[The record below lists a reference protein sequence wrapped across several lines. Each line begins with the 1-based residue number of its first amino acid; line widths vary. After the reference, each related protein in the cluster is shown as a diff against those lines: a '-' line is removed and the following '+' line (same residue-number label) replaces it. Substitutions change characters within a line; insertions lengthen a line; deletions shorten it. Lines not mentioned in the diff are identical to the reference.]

1 MNGRTD
7 QELLRDYSA
16 SRSEP
21 AFAELARRHVDF
33 VYSAALRMLRD
44 THLAEDVTQGVFM
57 ALAQAAAQLAEHPV
71 LSGWLHRTARNLA
84 VKAIRTDARRR
95 TREHEAAAM
104 NELLSGESDAS
115 WEQIAPHLDAALGEL
130 DDPDRDALLLRY
142 FERKS
147 AREMA
152 ETLGISD
159 EAAQKRVSRAT
170 ERLRE
175 VFAKRGIAVGAGG
188 LAVVLAA
195 NTVQSA
201 PVGLVATIS
210 AAAAAGTA
218 VTAAS
223 ITSAATTIAMTTL
236 QKVIVSTTIALIA
249 GAGIYEAHQAS
260 QLRDQVQQLQE
271 QQAPLAAQIQQ
282 LQQERDD
289 ATNRLAGLRD
299 ELAAAKK
306 NPSEVVKLRGEVG
319 QLRREKDDM
328 GSTSALSKITA
339 TPESRKLIRDQQKL
353 GMKVIYGDFAKQMNL
368 SPDATDKFND
378 MMADGVMD
386 NIDLITQ
393 ALHDGK
399 SQAEVDQMF
408 AAADTALQ
416 QKVQAMLGDDGLA
429 QYKAYTQNLLSTLSS
444 QQFAAMLT
452 GDDAAKTQ
460 IQNQM
465 QQLIQQQTAAALK
478 NAGLPPDF
486 QAVPIL
492 NFANIASE
500 DQANQSLNLLDSIY
514 SNVAAN
520 AASFLTPD
528 QQASFQKFQT
538 NAVNNSR
545 LALDMNRKL
554 MAPISQSP

>member
-21 AFAELARRHVDF
+21 AFAELVRRHVDL

-95 TREHEAAAM
+95 AREHEAAAM

-170 ERLRE
+170 DRLRE

-218 VTAAS
+218 VTAATL
-223 ITSAATTIAMTTL
+223 TSAATTIAMTTL
-236 QKVIVSTTIALIA
+236 QKVIVGTTIALIA

-260 QLRDQVQQLQE
+260 QLRNQVQNLQQE
-271 QQAPLAAQIQQ
+271 KAPLEAQIQQ

-306 NPSEVVKLRGEVG
+306 SPAEVVKLRGEVG
-319 QLRREKDDM
+319 QLRRENADIN
-328 GSTSALSKITA
+328 SSSALSKITA

-368 SPDATDKFND
+368 SPEATDKFND

-408 AAADTALQ
+408 AAADTAMQ

-429 QYKAYTQNLLSTLSS
+429 QYKAYTQNLLSTLSA
-444 QQFAAMLT
+444 QQFGAMLT

-554 MAPISQSP
+554 MAPLSQQP

>member
-21 AFAELARRHVDF
+21 AFAELVRRHVDL

-44 THLAEDVTQGVFM
+44 AHQAEDVTQAVFT
-57 ALAQAAAQLAEHPV
+57 ALAQTAAQLTEHPV

-84 VKAIRTDARRR
+84 VKTIRTDARRR
-95 TREHEAAAM
+95 ARENEAAVM
-104 NELLSGESDAS
+104 NELLAGESDAS
-115 WEQIAPHLDAALGEL
+115 WEQIAPQLDEALGEL
-130 DDPDRDALLLRY
+130 DEPDRDALLLRY

-170 ERLRE
+170 DRLRE

-201 PVGLVATIS
+201 PVGLAATIS
-210 AAAAAGTA
+210 AAAMTGTA
-218 VTAAS
+218 ITTAA
-223 ITSAATTIAMTTL
+223 ITSTATTIVMTTL
-236 QKVIVSTTIALIA
+236 QKVLVATTIAIVA
-249 GAGIYEAHQAS
+249 GAGLYEARQAS
-260 QLRDQVQQLQE
+260 QLRDQVQQLQ
-271 QQAPLAAQIQQ
+271 QQQSPLADQIRQ

-289 ATNRLAGLRD
+289 ATNRVAGLRD

-306 NPSEVVKLRGEVG
+306 NPNEVVKLRGEVG
-319 QLRREKDDM
+319 RLRQENSDM
-328 GSTSALSKITA
+328 GSTSALSKLTA
-339 TPESRKLIRDQQKL
+339 TPEARKLIRDQQKM
-353 GMKVIYGDFAKQMNL
+353 GMSVIYGELAKQMNL
-368 SPDATDKFND
+368 SPDVKDKFND
-378 MMADGVMD
+378 LLADGVMD

-393 ALHDGK
+393 ALHDHR
-399 SQAEVDQMF
+399 SQAEVDQIF
-408 AAADTALQ
+408 AQADTALQ

-429 QYKAYTQNLLSTLSS
+429 QYKAYTQNILSS
-444 QQFAAMLT
+444 LSAQQFATTLT
-452 GDDAAKTQ
+452 GDDASKKQ
-460 IQNQM
+460 IQDQI
-465 QQLIQQQTAAALK
+465 QQLIQQQTAVAVK
-478 NAGLPPDF
+478 NAGLPPDY
-486 QAVPIL
+486 QATPIL

-500 DQANQSLNLLDSIY
+500 DQANQSLALLDSIY
-514 SNVAAN
+514 SNVAAS

-528 QQASFQKFQT
+528 EQANFQKFRT

-545 LALDMNRKL
+545 TALNMNRQM
-554 MAPISQSP
+554 MAPLSQ

>member
-21 AFAELARRHVDF
+21 AFAELARRHVDL

-44 THLAEDVTQGVFM
+44 AHQAEDVTQGVFM
-57 ALAQAAAQLAEHPV
+57 ALAQTAAQLTEHPV

-95 TREHEAAAM
+95 AREHEAATM
-104 NELLSGESDAS
+104 NELLSGQSDAN

-210 AAAAAGTA
+210 AAAAAGAA
-218 VTAAS
+218 VTTATIA
-223 ITSAATTIAMTTL
+223 TTATTIAMTTL
-236 QKVIVSTTIALIA
+236 QKVIVATTIAIVT

-260 QLRDQVQQLQE
+260 QLRDEMQE
-271 QQAPLAAQIQQ
+271 LRQQQAPLAAQIQQ

-289 ATNRLAGLRD
+289 ATNRLAGLRE

-306 NPSEVVKLRGEVG
+306 SPAEVVKLRGEVG
-319 QLRREKDDM
+319 QLRRENADIN
-328 GSTSALSKITA
+328 STSPLSKITA
-339 TPESRKLIRDQQKL
+339 SPEMKKMVRDQQKATL
-353 GMKVIYGDFAKQMNL
+353 KVLYAEYAKQLNL
-368 SPDATDKFND
+368 SPEMTDKFND
-378 MMADGVMD
+378 MMADHVMS

-393 ALHDGK
+393 TLHDGK
-399 SQAEVDQMF
+399 SQAEINQIF
-408 AAADTALQ
+408 AASHADLQ
-416 QKVQAMLGDDGLA
+416 QQIQAMLGNDALT
-429 QYKAYTQNLLSTLSS
+429 QYNDYTQNLGANLTAK
-444 QQFAAMLT
+444 QFAANLT
-452 GDDAAKTQ
+452 GDDTAKQ
-460 IQNQM
+460 EKED
-465 QQLIQQQTAAALK
+465 QLRQLVLQSTATALS
-478 NAGLPPDF
+478 NAGLPPNY
-486 QAVPIL
+486 QIVPTL

-500 DQANQSLNLLDSIY
+500 DQGNQSLDLLDTIF
-514 SNVAAN
+514 SNVVAGSSA
-520 AASFLTPD
+520 FLSPEE
-528 QQASFQKFQT
+528 QASLQTFRT
-538 NAVNNSR
+538 NAINNNR
-545 LALDMNRKL
+545 MGLILNRKL
-554 MAPISQSP
+554 MSPLSQQP

>member
-7 QELLRDYSA
+7 QELLRDYST

-95 TREHEAAAM
+95 AREHEAAAM

-115 WEQIAPHLDAALGEL
+115 WEQIAPHLDDALGEL